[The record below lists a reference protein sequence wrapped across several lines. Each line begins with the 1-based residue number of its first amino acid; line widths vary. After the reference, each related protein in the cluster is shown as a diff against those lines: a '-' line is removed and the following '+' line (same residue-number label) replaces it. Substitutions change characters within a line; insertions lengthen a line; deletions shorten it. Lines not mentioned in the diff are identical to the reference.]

1 MWGFSL
7 EDLAKRAQEEASRI
21 AEQASHM
28 QSPNLFNLDDMQS
41 NDDHQDEEE
50 QQIGTASSAPI
61 ITTGNGDLHDST
73 PMKHQQQME
82 EEAEATNNV
91 EAPNT
96 TTTPKVTKLQVSP
109 SGDDDDFNFD
119 AWGEDEIDIT
129 EDNTNNKDDSDET
142 AERMRLES
150 QKLAQ
155 QIMEEE
161 QKRIEG
167 EERLRAEEEEEQ
179 RQLEAERIK
188 REKMLQKEEMERQR
202 LRKLE
207 EEEEARRL
215 KEQQRLEQEQRERQA
230 AEEAQAAEEKRL
242 KKLRE
247 EEERLRMEEE
257 TKFIEAQKRMELER
271 QAQEEA
277 QAAEEQRL
285 REEEEQERLRLK
297 AAAEEEKEANRLEEE
312 KVQAEKERLLQE
324 EEEQERLR
332 LEEEQRLIE
341 EQKRLESEREAQK
354 EAAAEEKER
363 REEEERDRL
372 RLEEEAKLL
381 EVKRLEEQQQ
391 AEEDARIAEEE
402 RQRMIQKEEE
412 EREQERL
419 RVEEDV
425 NRSQEQQR
433 MEQEAVELG
442 KSEDSALADEINDE
456 IGDDAWS
463 DQSEEIEG
471 DDEIFSSESADRQA
485 QSHTEVE
492 ENSENVSVAIDAPYT
507 VEHADANA
515 LNDHEVSQP
524 NSESLELQDSLPP
537 IDAQGSYRDNN
548 SDVNVVQQKNTA
560 SSAEKPPDNTFF
572 GAAAADL
579 ASSMFENQATNL
591 FNEASKSASMFSWGK
606 SSAEDDATPPASA
619 ATNVEAETEDE
630 PNSEDGLYNDDDLD
644 AMYDDD
650 DDDDDDESDDSE
662 THDETDSQKL
672 GTVQNGDNGET
683 LGIKLEMEGRM
694 PSTSAQHT
702 VEDFVKQ
709 LERMSESHQLEMN
722 EMQRSHQLEMEA
734 LQHEL
739 SLERDKKEKDK
750 ARKEVASQDKFLS
763 QMRELEKKFNTDLK
777 EKDDE
782 LQKVMQR
789 NEGMRLKMDSIKR
802 EVDGLIKLVDER
814 DDEIAT
820 LKQGHGKSMVQVE
833 GKVKYSEEA
842 LARKDA
848 KISELNASVS
858 SLQADLDST
867 TEAYHTLK
875 ERAKSVAT
883 ELKDRRVEVRTLTSQ
898 NQELSSSK
906 TLQET
911 QLVNLRAVVN
921 QHELT
926 IGYKDKDMDALNAK
940 VKELEKQ
947 IEGKEKSIQDSSA
960 VGEKAISSYKRK
972 AQEALAAANSRLAL
986 SNQAR
991 EEAESE
997 AKAAKSTSDDA
1008 VTRAR
1013 DAELKMSEAEQRANA
1028 ATSLLDELKLSSSGE
1043 INELNDTVD
1052 NLRSTIDTMQKEAKE
1067 DSNERE
1073 RLNVEMGHL
1082 KTNLVEVKKKES
1094 ELREQ
1099 LIEQQALCTSL
1110 QKEVHDLNDEVQRN
1124 SAAAFKRANDE
1135 EAHSNNFAERNS
1147 SVLSMDANGSSKAR
1161 DREEADGTIIMLQQ
1175 ELYGANEAIADL
1187 KLALRTALLEKTDG
1201 DSRDNIPGRNNEVF
1215 AGDSPHG
1222 NDSTPLFYAIEK
1234 QNELNTAR
1242 DEINRLA
1249 NMLGDAEAEKQEAYD
1264 IMEDMRHKMED
1275 ANARLLRYE
1284 KLGMK
1289 GARPHQHVSQS
1300 NYGPF
1305 RNTSQSSG
1313 ITSDNNL
1320 SSSGNDSVVNLE
1332 YLKNVMLSYLKAKTL
1347 ADRRKLVP
1355 VIATVLCLTPEEQ
1368 AQAVNSVEDSAG
1380 LSGVAVSFWENLES
1394 KAHNLM

>member
-73 PMKHQQQME
+73 PMRHQQQME

-96 TTTPKVTKLQVSP
+96 TTTPKVTKLQVS

-129 EDNTNNKDDSDET
+129 EDNTNKDDSDET

-161 QKRIEG
+161 QKRIM
-167 EERLRAEEEEEQ
+167 EEEQRLQRAEEEEQQQ
-179 RQLEAERIK
+179 REAERIK
-188 REKMLQKEEMERQR
+188 REKMLHEQEEEMERQR

-207 EEEEARRL
+207 EEEAARRL

-247 EEERLRMEEE
+247 EEERLRLEEE
-257 TKFIEAQKRMELER
+257 TKFIEAQKRMELERR

-297 AAAEEEKEANRLEEE
+297 EEAAAEDEANRLEEE

-332 LEEEQRLIE
+332 LEEEQRLLE

-354 EAAAEEKER
+354 GAAAEEKER

-381 EVKRLEEQQQ
+381 EVKRLEEQRQ
-391 AEEDARIAEEE
+391 AEEDSRIAEEE

-548 SDVNVVQQKNTA
+548 SDVNVVQQNNTA

-650 DDDDDDESDDSE
+650 DDESDDSE

-694 PSTSAQHT
+694 PSNSAQHT

-782 LQKVMQR
+782 LQNVMQR

-898 NQELSSSK
+898 NQEFSSSK

-1073 RLNVEMGHL
+1073 RLDVEMGHL

-1094 ELREQ
+1094 ELREK

>member
-1 MWGFSL
+1 
-7 EDLAKRAQEEASRI
+7 
-21 AEQASHM
+21 
-28 QSPNLFNLDDMQS
+28 MQS

-73 PMKHQQQME
+73 PMRHQQQME

-96 TTTPKVTKLQVSP
+96 TTTPKVTKLQVS

-129 EDNTNNKDDSDET
+129 EDTNNKDDSDET

-167 EERLRAEEEEEQ
+167 EERLRAEEEEKQ

-188 REKMLQKEEMERQR
+188 REKMLQEEEMERQR

-215 KEQQRLEQEQRERQA
+215 KEQQQRLEQEQRERQA

-247 EEERLRMEEE
+247 EEERLRLEEE

-271 QAQEEA
+271 RQAQEEA
-277 QAAEEQRL
+277 QAADEQRL

-297 AAAEEEKEANRLEEE
+297 EEAAAEDEANRLEEE

-332 LEEEQRLIE
+332 LEEEQRLLE

-354 EAAAEEKER
+354 GAAAEEKER

-381 EVKRLEEQQQ
+381 EVKRLEEQRQ
-391 AEEDARIAEEE
+391 ADEDARIAEKE
-402 RQRMIQKEEE
+402 RQRMIKKEEE

-433 MEQEAVELG
+433 LEQEAVELVE
-442 KSEDSALADEINDE
+442 SEDSVLADEINDE

-485 QSHTEVE
+485 QSHTEVD
-492 ENSENVSVAIDAPYT
+492 ENSEIVSVVIDAPYT

-524 NSESLELQDSLPP
+524 NNESLELQDSLPP
-537 IDAQGSYRDNN
+537 IDAQGYRDNK
-548 SDVNVVQQKNTA
+548 SDVNVVQQNNTA

-650 DDDDDDESDDSE
+650 DDESDDSE

-683 LGIKLEMEGRM
+683 LGIKLEMECRM

-926 IGYKDKDMDALNAK
+926 IGYKDKDMDALNTK

-1094 ELREQ
+1094 ELREK

-1300 NYGPF
+1300 SYGPF

-1380 LSGVAVSFWENLES
+1380 LSGVAVSFWENLGELTI
-1394 KAHNLM
+1394 HDILCEF